1 MPHSCRLYKTLLQGG
16 HYSQQTKGVVRAP
29 AECFTPSAFA
39 STWVKVVGKDDTRA
53 IALGGGA
60 FVVAALCER
69 IKEDGNAEEKKLVR
83 GWFGTAFKDELMNG
97 DVKGKNILLG
107 ALDGGW

>member
-1 MPHSCRLYKTLLQGG
+1 MYKTLLQGG
-16 HYSQQTKGVVRAP
+16 HYSQQTKAVARAP
-29 AECFTPSAFA
+29 PECFSPSAFA
-39 STWVKVVGKDDTRA
+39 STWVKVVGEDDTRA

-69 IKEDGNAEEKKLVR
+69 IKEEGSADEKTLVR
-83 GWFGTAFKDELMNG
+83 GWFNAAFKDELSNG

-107 ALDGGW
+107 ALDGL